1 VGTRQELGIFV
12 LIVLLA
18 LPGLLGFLRSGE
30 GEMEGPYLVP
40 DCRRAL
46 LVQGQVERAG
56 LWCPGHKKLGMR
68 GLRRSAGL
76 PDACDLAL
84 APGQPATLELRLV
97 EDGACSFTS
106 GRLPGS
112 ASLLAGV
119 GIELNTA
126 TAADLEAIPG
136 IGPTLASRIVQ
147 YREEHGPFGSL
158 EELEEVR
165 GIGSKTLWKI
175 KPFLR

>member
-1 VGTRQELGIFV
+1 MGTRQELGIFV
-12 LIVLLA
+12 LIALLA
-18 LPGLLGFLRSGE
+18 LPGLLGLWAG
-30 GEMEGPYLVP
+30 GQAGEGPYAAP

-56 LWCPGHKKLGMR
+56 LWCPGVRKLGLL
-68 GLRRSAGL
+68 GLRRASGL
-76 PDACDLAL
+76 PEACALQL
-84 APGQPATLELRLV
+84 APGRPTALELRV
-97 EDGACSFTS
+97 GQDGACSFTS
-106 GRLPGS
+106 APLPGS

-126 TAADLEAIPG
+126 TAEDLEAIPG
-136 IGPTLASRIVQ
+136 IGPTLAGRIVQ
-147 YREEHGPFGSL
+147 HREEHGPFASL